1 VNPGVELKAISSRL
15 AALDASATLAA
26 DPTDKHQLV
35 VTLAPNYNAALVTLY
50 NQDITSK
57 LRRIENAIRFV
68 PLQ

>member
-1 VNPGVELKAISSRL
+1 
-15 AALDASATLAA
+15 
-26 DPTDKHQLV
+26 
-35 VTLAPNYNAALVTLY
+35 LAPNYNAALVTLY